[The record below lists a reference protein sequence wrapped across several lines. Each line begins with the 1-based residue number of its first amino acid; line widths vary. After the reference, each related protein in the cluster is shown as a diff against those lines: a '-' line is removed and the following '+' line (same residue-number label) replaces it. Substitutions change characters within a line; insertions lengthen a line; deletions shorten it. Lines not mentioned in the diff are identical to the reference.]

1 MRKNSHRFGFVSI
14 EILVAA
20 TLLVA
25 LISSLAAMQ
34 YRLIL
39 VAKDTKHY
47 QLALHEA
54 ANQIIELQA
63 APLPKLD
70 EAIELATINEDVLQS
85 LPGGKMQIEKI
96 ADTKGTRVIVRLTW
110 ERLGA
115 SVPVELTGWISTAPS
130 EDLELK
136 GEVGS

>member
-1 MRKNSHRFGFVSI
+1 MRRDSHRFGFVSI

-34 YRLIL
+34 YRLLL

-54 ANQIIELQA
+54 ANQIIGLQTV
-63 APLPKLD
+63 PLRKLD
-70 EAIELATINEDVLQS
+70 EAIELATINEEVSRS

-96 ADTKGTRVIVRLTW
+96 ADTKGTRVVVRLTW

-130 EDLELK
+130 EDLDLK
-136 GEVGS
+136 GDVGS

>member
-1 MRKNSHRFGFVSI
+1 MRRDSHRFGFVSI

-34 YRLIL
+34 YRLLLI
-39 VAKDTKHY
+39 AKDTKHY

-54 ANQIIELQA
+54 ANQIIGLQTV
-63 APLPKLD
+63 PLRKLD
-70 EAIELATINEDVLQS
+70 EAIELATINEEVSRS

-96 ADTKGTRVIVRLTW
+96 ADTKGTRVVVRLTW

-136 GEVGS
+136 GDVGS

>member
-1 MRKNSHRFGFVSI
+1 MRRNSHRFGFVSI
-14 EILVAA
+14 EIMVAA

-54 ANQIIELQA
+54 ANQIIGLQTV
-63 APLPKLD
+63 PLRKLD
-70 EAIELATINEDVLQS
+70 EAIELATINEEVSRS

-96 ADTKGTRVIVRLTW
+96 ADTKGTRVVVRLTW

-136 GEVGS
+136 GDVGS

>member
-1 MRKNSHRFGFVSI
+1 MRRNSHRFGFVSI
-14 EILVAA
+14 EILVSA

-34 YRLIL
+34 YRLLL

-70 EAIELATINEDVLQS
+70 EAIELATINEEVLQA

-136 GEVGS
+136 GEVGA

>member
-1 MRKNSHRFGFVSI
+1 MRRESHRFGFVSI

-25 LISSLAAMQ
+25 LIRSLAAMQ
-34 YRLIL
+34 YRLLL

-54 ANQIIELQA
+54 ANQIIGLQTV
-63 APLPKLD
+63 PLRKLD
-70 EAIELATINEDVLQS
+70 EAIELATINEEVSRS

-96 ADTKGTRVIVRLTW
+96 ADTKGTRVVVRLTW

-115 SVPVELTGWISTAPS
+115 SVPVELTGWISTVPS

-136 GEVGS
+136 GDVGS

>member
-34 YRLIL
+34 YRLLL

>member
-1 MRKNSHRFGFVSI
+1 MRRNSHRFGFVSI
-14 EILVAA
+14 EIMVAA

-34 YRLIL
+34 YRLLL

>member
-70 EAIELATINEDVLQS
+70 EAIELATINEEVLQA

-115 SVPVELTGWISTAPS
+115 SVPVELTGWISTVPS

>member
-70 EAIELATINEDVLQS
+70 EAIELATINEEVLQS

-96 ADTKGTRVIVRLTW
+96 VDTKGTRVIVRLTW

-115 SVPVELTGWISTAPS
+115 SVPVELTGWISTVPS

>member
-1 MRKNSHRFGFVSI
+1 MRRESHRFGFVSI

-34 YRLIL
+34 YRLLL

-54 ANQIIELQA
+54 ANQIIGLQTV
-63 APLPKLD
+63 PLRKLD
-70 EAIELATINEDVLQS
+70 EAIELATINEEVLRS

-96 ADTKGTRVIVRLTW
+96 ADTKGTRVVVRLTW

-115 SVPVELTGWISTAPS
+115 SVPVELTGWISTVPS

-136 GEVGS
+136 GDVGS

>member
-1 MRKNSHRFGFVSI
+1 MRRNSHRFGFVSI

-70 EAIELATINEDVLQS
+70 EAIELATINEEVLQS

>member
-1 MRKNSHRFGFVSI
+1 MRRNSHRFGFVSI

-34 YRLIL
+34 YRLLL

-70 EAIELATINEDVLQS
+70 EAIELATINEEVLQS

-136 GEVGS
+136 GELGS

>member
-1 MRKNSHRFGFVSI
+1 MRRDSHRFGFVSI

-34 YRLIL
+34 YRLLL

-54 ANQIIELQA
+54 ANQIIGLQTV
-63 APLPKLD
+63 PLRKLD
-70 EAIELATINEDVLQS
+70 EAIELATINEEVSRS

-96 ADTKGTRVIVRLTW
+96 ADTKGTRVVVRLTW

-136 GEVGS
+136 GDVGS

>member
-34 YRLIL
+34 YRLLL

-70 EAIELATINEDVLQS
+70 EAIELATINEEVLQA

-136 GEVGS
+136 GDVGS